1 MATVAKVRKVDKMK
15 FSMIRKCS
23 FDERPPIGYKYDL
36 IYIRSNDLAECIGPV
51 FNGAFNP
58 SFYIMRDNKIVGSNT
73 SGGTLQTVTRHPIS
87 FLQLIHLGKLRVT
100 KVHKWGGHNHG
111 FEYSCEGQP
120 ELFDDPIYDGE
131 QVEIWKKH
139 VDDLI
144 IENRW
149 MPYLKS

>member
-1 MATVAKVRKVDKMK
+1 MATVAKVCKVDKMK
-15 FSMIRKCS
+15 FSMTRKCS

-36 IYIRSNDLAECIGPV
+36 IYIQSNDLAEHIGFELIGSFGP
-51 FNGAFNP
+51 
-58 SFYIMRDNKIVGSNT
+58 FYIIRDNKIVGFNT
-73 SGGTLQTVTRHPIS
+73 SGGTLQTVTQHPIP
-87 FLQLIHLGKLRVT
+87 FLQLIHLGHLRVT

-131 QVEIWKKH
+131 QVDIWKKY

-144 IENRW
+144 IKNRW
-149 MPYLKS
+149 TPYLKS